1 MISSH
6 FLHRSRILFIIW
18 CIVASFGV
26 YFCMYAFRKPFSTG
40 LYSGLEMWGIGYKT
54 ILIIAQVMGYM
65 LSKFAGI
72 KVISELKA
80 SSRIR
85 LIIGLIVIAE
95 IALLFFGWVPYPY
108 NFIFLFINGL
118 PLGMVYGVV
127 FSFLE
132 GRRFTE
138 MIAMGLSVSV
148 IVASGILKTVYLEV
162 HGIFPFIPEF
172 WMPFFMGLI
181 FLPFFVLFVWMLS
194 RIPDPSA
201 QDMALRTKRIPMA
214 DEDKRNALREFGF
227 PILCFIICYSMLATV
242 RDYRDNFSIEIWNEI
257 DVGWAN
263 SVLST
268 TEMISGFF
276 VLVVIGSLSFI
287 KSNIIGFRCTNIII
301 LSGLLGAGLAT
312 VLFSLNLIGPFH
324 WMLLIGMGM
333 FLAYTAIQTV
343 LFERMIALFQ
353 IKANA
358 GFFIYICD
366 SIGYL
371 GSVALL
377 LYKEFFMP
385 EISWSDVLIQFIY
398 VQTVLS
404 LVLLALAIVFF
415 QRRSR
420 NIKRKQKEAL
430 SHLMAVTEK
439 IKI

>member
-1 MISSH
+1 MRPAH
-6 FLHRSRILFIIW
+6 FLDRSRALFIIW
-18 CIVASFGV
+18 CMVASFGV

-40 LYSGLEMWGIGYKT
+40 LYSGIELWGIGYKT
-54 ILIIAQVMGYM
+54 VLIISQVLGYM

-80 SSRIR
+80 SSRVK
-85 LIIGLIVIAE
+85 LIISLILIAE
-95 IALLFFGWVPYPY
+95 VALLLFGLVPSPY

-148 IVASGILKTVYLEV
+148 IVASGMLKTIYLEV
-162 HGIFPFIPEF
+162 HAFIPAIPEF

-181 FLPFFVLFVWMLS
+181 FLPFFFLFVWMLTC
-194 RIPDPSA
+194 IPEPSA
-201 QDMALRTKRIPMA
+201 QDIELRTKRIPMTQP
-214 DEDKRNALREFGF
+214 DKRKALRDFGF
-227 PILCFIICYSMLATV
+227 PVICFIICYSMLSTV

-268 TEMISGFF
+268 TEMISGMF
-276 VLVVIGSLSFI
+276 VLVIIGSLSFI
-287 KSNIIGFRCTNIII
+287 KNNRLAFRFTNWLIIGGIV
-301 LSGLLGAGLAT
+301 LSGVGTLL
-312 VLFSLNLIGPFH
+312 FRLNEIDPFQ

-343 LFERMIALFQ
+343 LFDRMIALFKL
-353 IKANA
+353 KANA

-371 GSVALL
+371 GSVGLL
-377 LYKEFFMP
+377 LYKEFFMR
-385 EISWSDVLIQFIY
+385 EVSWSEILIEFIY
-398 VQTVLS
+398 IQTIVGVALLVLS
-404 LVLLALAIVFF
+404 QLYFLRLSRASRKVKPLPVVVLP
-415 QRRSR
+415 
-420 NIKRKQKEAL
+420 
-430 SHLMAVTEK
+430 
-439 IKI
+439 